1 MVSQP
6 NAVFSPRWHAGGNQR
21 QVRLLVSDGER
32 ISPTLLPSIHT
43 LLIAA
48 LSRAPRCIAAKT
60 LPRQGLLKMLT
71 PVQQHAVDQFAKSLP
86 ALGDDALIDTYH
98 QAWEDHRAACAEDSD
113 NHSKAYA
120 KSLATEKAM
129 RDRFPDYQGR
139 YRLRYP

>member
-1 MVSQP
+1 M
-6 NAVFSPRWHAGGNQR
+6 
-21 QVRLLVSDGER
+21 
-32 ISPTLLPSIHT
+32 LP
-43 LLIAA
+43 
-48 LSRAPRCIAAKT
+48 
-60 LPRQGLLKMLT
+60 

-98 QAWEDHRAACAEDSD
+98 QAWEDHRAACAEDGD